1 MDSSKESKIER
12 SETVSGPT
20 EGLPEDPGKQD
31 AVEFKIEI
39 RKLDVPVRPRG
50 VLAE

>member
-1 MDSSKESKIER
+1 MDANKEKTEAN
-12 SETVSGPT
+12 ETVIPADGAPAPAAS
-20 EGLPEDPGKQD
+20 DD
-31 AVEFKIEI
+31 AEFKIEI